1 MIPIRVVSFLAF
13 LLSLASPALA
23 EHGSPAPSGPDA
35 DTALKMLLDGNA
47 RFVRNRTAH
56 PHQDARTRQ
65 SLVGGQHPFAIILS
79 CADSRVPP
87 EILFDEGVGDLFVV
101 RVAGNVADGP
111 ALASLE
117 YGALVLKAHLIMV
130 LGHESCGAVSA
141 ALKHEPEPGHI
152 GELVHA
158 IEPAVEHA
166 AATHPTDLLDAAVRE
181 NVKNVVKGI
190 EAHSPELA
198 ALVARHELKIVGARY
213 DLHTGAVTLLPTSA
227 EGAGQR

>member
-1 MIPIRVVSFLAF
+1 MLVRSASVLA
-13 LLSLASPALA
+13 LVLAIAAPALA
-23 EHGSPAPSGPDA
+23 EHGSSAPAGPDA
-35 DTALKMLLDGNA
+35 DRALAMLLAGNA
-47 RFVRNRTAH
+47 RFVRNRTTH
-56 PHQDARTRQ
+56 PHQDVHTRETV
-65 SLVGGQHPFAIILS
+65 VGGQHPFAIILS

-111 ALASLE
+111 ILASLE

-152 GELVHA
+152 GELVHE
-158 IEPAVEHA
+158 IEPAVERA

-181 NVKNVVKGI
+181 NVRAVVQGI

-198 ALVARHELKIVGARY
+198 ALVAKHELNIVGARY
-213 DLHTGAVTLLPTSA
+213 DLHTGAVALLPTSSESA
-227 EGAGQR
+227 RRH

>member
-1 MIPIRVVSFLAF
+1 MSVRVVVTLA
-13 LLSLASPALA
+13 LVLSASAALA
-23 EHGSPAPSGPDA
+23 LHDAPAPAVPDA
-35 DTALKMLLDGNA
+35 DTALAMLLQGNA

-56 PHQDARTRQ
+56 PHQDAQTRQ
-65 SLVGGQHPFAIILS
+65 SVAGGQHPFAVILS

-111 ALASLE
+111 VLASLE

-152 GELVHA
+152 GELLHT
-158 IEPAVEHA
+158 IEPAVERA

-181 NVKNVVKGI
+181 NVKEVVRSI

-198 ALVARHELKIVGARY
+198 ALVGRQELKIVGARY
-213 DLHTGAVTLLPTSA
+213 DLHTGAVTVLPTSSEPA
-227 EGAGQR
+227 VRR